1 MDPTD
6 PEQNPH
12 TQAEPAPDPAADSA
26 PVPDTLPPHPTLTEY
41 FRQLGPVVGLLILL
55 SLSAP
60 AVLGTFVLG
69 YGAISAFSANAN
81 FEDPAAPD
89 YHPLAG
95 DWAGDGAE
103 LKVRVDEDSDQPV
116 TATLVIGTGKTTAE
130 NVVTFAFPDRI
141 STGYQ
146 EFDPPAPNGL
156 KAVSVAPFGDSI
168 RIGLEFEAPPS
179 VTVIANRR
187 LPFID
192 ALIASAGIPLAAL
205 LIALL
210 FAFFT
215 GSALLPTYALSFASG
230 VFFGPVWGS
239 LVAMFGVTF
248 GALVGYAWGT
258 LLARKRVMRVVEA
271 NPRVKLIRSAIID
284 RSIKDETV
292 AVTLIRIPPNSPF
305 ALTNLIMSS
314 LKVRLLP
321 YFVGTFIGIA
331 PRTLIAVFLGVGV
344 GELAGAK
351 SAGGQIRIALSIAV
365 GLAVFIYIY
374 RLFSRWVKERLAEH
388 TGIPAGPPAEIRP
401 ASS

>member
-1 MDPTD
+1 
-6 PEQNPH
+6 
-12 TQAEPAPDPAADSA
+12 
-26 PVPDTLPPHPTLTEY
+26 
-41 FRQLGPVVGLLILL
+41 
-55 SLSAP
+55 
-60 AVLGTFVLG
+60 
-69 YGAISAFSANAN
+69 
-81 FEDPAAPD
+81 
-89 YHPLAG
+89 
-95 DWAGDGAE
+95 
-103 LKVRVDEDSDQPV
+103 
-116 TATLVIGTGKTTAE
+116 
-130 NVVTFAFPDRI
+130 
-141 STGYQ
+141 
-146 EFDPPAPNGL
+146 
-156 KAVSVAPFGDSI
+156 
-168 RIGLEFEAPPS
+168 
-179 VTVIANRR
+179 
-187 LPFID
+187 
-192 ALIASAGIPLAAL
+192 
-205 LIALL
+205 
-210 FAFFT
+210 FFT

-365 GLAVFIYIY
+365 GLAVFIFIY

-388 TGIPAGPPAEIRP
+388 TGMPAGPPAEIRP